1 MRTKTV
7 ILLLTLVIGV
17 GMSPAFAQS
26 PNHSNAP
33 RKINLNTATV
43 AQLTTL
49 PGIGPRIAERI
60 VTYRKQHGPFKR
72 IEEIMNVR
80 GVGRK
85 VFGRIRERLAVK

>member
-1 MRTKTV
+1 MRMKTI
-7 ILLLTLVIGV
+7 ILLLALVIV
-17 GMSPAFAQS
+17 AGMSPAIAQT
-26 PNHSNAP
+26 PNRPNASG
-33 RKINLNTATV
+33 KINLNTATV

-60 VTYRKQHGPFKR
+60 ITYRKQHGPFKR

-85 VFGRIRERLAVK
+85 VFQRIRDHLTVK